1 MLRVILMRIV
11 LVVGLLFSSGT
22 MLGLSKVC
30 EKESDKEKKGTLS
43 CGVLC
48 CLILSG
54 ILLYHIVTV

>member
-1 MLRVILMRIV
+1 VLRVILMRIV
-11 LVVGLLFSSGT
+11 LVVGLLLSSGT

-30 EKESDKEKKGTLS
+30 DKESDKEKKGTLG
-43 CGVLC
+43 CGALC

>member
-1 MLRVILMRIV
+1 MLRVILIRIV

-30 EKESDKEKKGTLS
+30 EKESDKEKKGTLG

-48 CLILSG
+48 CLLLFG
-54 ILLYHIVTV
+54 ILLYHIVTM

>member
-1 MLRVILMRIV
+1 MLRVILVRVV
-11 LVVGLLFSSGT
+11 LVMGILLSSGT

-30 EKESDKEKKGTLS
+30 EKESDKEKRGILG

>member
-30 EKESDKEKKGTLS
+30 EKESDKEKRGTLG

-48 CLILSG
+48 CLVLSG
-54 ILLYHIVTV
+54 ILLYHIVTM